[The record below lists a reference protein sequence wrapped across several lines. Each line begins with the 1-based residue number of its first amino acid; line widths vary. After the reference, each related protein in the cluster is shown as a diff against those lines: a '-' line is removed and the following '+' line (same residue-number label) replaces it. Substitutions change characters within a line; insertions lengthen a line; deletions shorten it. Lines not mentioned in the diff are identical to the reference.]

1 MSNFGDLIQEYYVKK
16 FRENDAQRKA
26 EIDSLKSAEDAK
38 KFIAKVRA
46 RIAGAYDF
54 PAERCDLKPRI
65 TKTTEREDFIVENVI
80 YESRPDFP
88 VCANLYIPKNAPA
101 KFPAW
106 SFSADMPL
114 KASSAIHIRL

>member
-38 KFIAKVRA
+38 KFIVKVRA

-54 PAERCDLKPRI
+54 PAERCDLKARI

-80 YESRPDFP
+80 NVYSKIQPGIVNQILEIIK
-88 VCANLYIPKNAPA
+88 VGCAG
-101 KFPAW
+101 
-106 SFSADMPL
+106 
-114 KASSAIHIRL
+114 R